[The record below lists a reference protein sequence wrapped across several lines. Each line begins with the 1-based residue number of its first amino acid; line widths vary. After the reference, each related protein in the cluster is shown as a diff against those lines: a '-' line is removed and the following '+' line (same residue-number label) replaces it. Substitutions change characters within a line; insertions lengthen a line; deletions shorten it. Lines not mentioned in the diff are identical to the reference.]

1 MTTKKADLMYHLP
14 SNIKALTFEN
24 EDSFAINAALYMATL
39 VYFRPGI
46 ADLIGDNYKDGIT
59 HNPIDDPDFNGKF
72 TTLMGNISDF
82 LGYFDVPVIELYN
95 KMASQYDRDVNM
107 KSASK
112 LELNSFTLLANLVS
126 EAHADNAGEYEA
138 YKASGETACHWVS
151 AVAYHSGKFV
161 DMLRQAMNDDR
172 LYHFSGV
179 KGILLNTDRSLE
191 TVRKS
196 WGKMMSSDDMRQKY
210 IDKYANKAYFFTDS
224 QRSWYCTVGLTEIEG
239 RNGWYWLIN
248 TGVSELVFNLDF
260 SDLTWDMIATQL
272 VSSDKDI
279 LYAKSVRSG
288 MGTVLQL
295 LLYPNFAILASSLIE
310 AASDKGV
317 KINDEELLGKKAIAS
332 IKREENAKKKA
343 EAEEKARLEAEKKAE
358 AERKKQGEYEAKH
371 SVVEAPFDILEYGIA
386 TFSATDKKWGR
397 TKKAFKSWY
406 KTATPSDI
414 WGKWSDSLLAGRKD
428 LTAISLDD
436 YFNIW
441 DVEAYYGR
449 LKDEPSMSKLLIEY
463 KKAFKDLGYKVDP
476 NSKEFQNMVVDAL
489 EHYKV
494 IHSWSKYKQTY
505 HFDKSFPRDTKVDFK
520 TLALLPYSSF
530 CVEIDGQYYFV
541 YLDNYEWD
549 GALPSKGVLG
559 VDMSSKAINGYAK
572 RWLDRKTDK
581 ELVSLFDTAS
591 FMSPI
596 SGTIN
601 VALPDTLRVHWN
613 IFNSNIGKSW
623 VLDDDAFDRKIG
635 RVINYIAS
643 AVNNLDEDAINKI
656 RDKSEY
662 PALGDW
668 GMDMGSDPTSTL
680 RFDWRE
686 YLTKYANT
694 DIKE

>member
-1 MTTKKADLMYHLP
+1 MTAKKVALGYHLP

-46 ADLIGDNYKDGIT
+46 VDLIGDNYTDGII
-59 HNPIDDPDFNGKF
+59 HNSIDDPDFNGKF
-72 TTLMGNISDF
+72 ITLMGNISDF

-95 KMASQYDRDVNM
+95 KMASQYDREVNM

-138 YKASGETACHWVS
+138 YKASGETACHWIS
-151 AVAYHSGKFV
+151 AVAYYSGKFV
-161 DMLRQAMNDDR
+161 DMLRQAINDDR

-179 KGILLNTDRSLE
+179 KGILLNTDRSLD
-191 TVRKS
+191 TVRKA

-239 RNGWYWLIN
+239 KNGWYWLIN

-295 LLYPNFAILASSLIE
+295 LLYPNFAVLTSSLIE

-317 KINDEELLGKKAIAS
+317 KVNDEELLGKKAIAS
-332 IKREENAKKKA
+332 IKREENAKRMA

-358 AERKKQGEYEAKH
+358 AERKKQEEYEAKH
-371 SVVEAPFDILEYGIA
+371 SVVEAPFDILEYGIK
-386 TFSATDKKWGR
+386 TFSETDKKWGR
-397 TKKAFKSWY
+397 TKRAFKSWH

-414 WGKWSDSLLAGRKD
+414 WGKWSDSILAGHKD
-428 LTAISLDD
+428 LTAICLDD

-463 KKAFKDLGYKVDP
+463 KK
-476 NSKEFQNMVVDAL
+476 
-489 EHYKV
+489 
-494 IHSWSKYKQTY
+494 
-505 HFDKSFPRDTKVDFK
+505 
-520 TLALLPYSSF
+520 
-530 CVEIDGQYYFV
+530 
-541 YLDNYEWD
+541 
-549 GALPSKGVLG
+549 PSKTWGIRSTRIQK
-559 VDMSSKAINGYAK
+559 SSRI
-572 RWLDRKTDK
+572 W
-581 ELVSLFDTAS
+581 
-591 FMSPI
+591 
-596 SGTIN
+596 
-601 VALPDTLRVHWN
+601 
-613 IFNSNIGKSW
+613 
-623 VLDDDAFDRKIG
+623 
-635 RVINYIAS
+635 
-643 AVNNLDEDAINKI
+643 
-656 RDKSEY
+656 
-662 PALGDW
+662 
-668 GMDMGSDPTSTL
+668 
-680 RFDWRE
+680 
-686 YLTKYANT
+686 
-694 DIKE
+694 